1 MQDVGWKFSIINN
14 LKSFRC
20 KKRYKAN
27 MDIILA
33 SSSPRRKELLKLL
46 GIEPRIIVP
55 TVDEDI
61 KPGEPVETFIR
72 RVAIAKGQAVYRDNY
87 YHTPIISADT
97 IVLCENKLIGKPR
110 TRSEAFGFLK
120 TLSNNVHDVLTG
132 VSILYHGTSHYDF
145 ARTRVEFTGIAD
157 EELNYYLDNENY
169 MDKAGAYAI
178 QGKASVFIK
187 KIDGCYFNVM
197 GFPLNLFYTMLKKIG
212 IHIYS

>member
-1 MQDVGWKFSIINN
+1 
-14 LKSFRC
+14 
-20 KKRYKAN
+20 

-46 GIEPRIIVP
+46 GIEPRIIIP
-55 TVDEDI
+55 TVDEGI
-61 KPGEPVETFIR
+61 KPGEPVKTFLR
-72 RVAIAKGQAVYRDNY
+72 RVAIAKGRAVYSEPF

-97 IVLCENKLIGKPR
+97 IVLCENQLIGKPQ
-110 TRSEAFGFLK
+110 TRAEAFDFLK

-132 VSILYHGTSHYDF
+132 VSILYRGTPHYDS
-145 ARTRVEFTGIAD
+145 ACTRVVFTGISD

-178 QGKASVFIK
+178 QGKAAVFVK

-212 IHIYS
+212 INIYESAKK

>member
-1 MQDVGWKFSIINN
+1 
-14 LKSFRC
+14 
-20 KKRYKAN
+20 

-33 SSSPRRKELLKLL
+33 SSSPRREELLKLL
-46 GIEPRIIVP
+46 GIEPRIMIP

-61 KPGEPVETFIR
+61 KPGEPIEVFLR
-72 RVAIAKGQAVYRDNY
+72 RVAIAKGRAVYSDNY

-110 TRSEAFGFLK
+110 TRADAFGFLK

-132 VSILYHGTSHYDF
+132 VSILYRGTPHYDF
-145 ARTRVEFTGIAD
+145 ARTRVVFTEISD

-178 QGKASVFIK
+178 QGKASVFVK

-212 IHIYS
+212 INLYE